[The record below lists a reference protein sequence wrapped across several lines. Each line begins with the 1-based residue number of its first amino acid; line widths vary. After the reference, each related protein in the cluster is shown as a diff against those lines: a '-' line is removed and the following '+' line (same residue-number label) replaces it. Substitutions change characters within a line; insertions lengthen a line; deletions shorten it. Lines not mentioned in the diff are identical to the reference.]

1 MDISVVIPV
10 YGCRAALPELHRRL
24 CESLKQIVDTFEIIL
39 VDDCCPQNSWEEIKK
54 LCEKDKRVVGMHM
67 SRNFGQIK
75 AITAGLD
82 KSRGDWI
89 VVMDCDLQD
98 RPESIIELYN
108 KAQEG
113 YDVVFAKR
121 EGRVDSAITK
131 FLSRSFYKVYDYFT
145 DGTFDSSIC
154 NFSISKR
161 KVIDAYC
168 RMREQNRAYTMFI
181 RWLGFNQTAINLKA
195 DARYEGESSYN
206 MKKKLKMA
214 FEIIT
219 SQSNKP
225 LMISVKAGFAIA
237 VIALIYI
244 IYVIVRALV
253 VGDTLAGWPS
263 LIGSVYLMGGILLCA
278 LGVVGIYVGNIF
290 NEAKNRPI
298 YVISECINGEEED

>member
-24 CESLKQIVDTFEIIL
+24 CESLEQIVDTFEIIL